1 MKHLK
6 SKKGNRSSWRARHR
20 GDLLPLARTRT
31 SRRPARALA
40 RPRSAATRRGP
51 SARPARQAASLYP
64 DTAIGTGSI
73 QTKTYTITNPSAGH
87 QNLTNVTVD
96 QVANADGSAVVIR
109 IVHQRTTSRSAVAA
123 VGATYTDTDSAG
135 QLRRRASV
143 RTDSVT
149 VQMIDNGAN
158 QNDCRG
164 LTVPLYFFA
173 QLGKTE
179 SPVGR
184 SLRWPPHPFVR
195 WNDRLRPRQSK
206 GEQGT

>member
-6 SKKGNRSSWRARHR
+6 SKKAVV
-20 GDLLPLARTRT
+20 LLVLAIAAIASVGAYAYFT
-31 SRRPARALA
+31 STGSGTG
-40 RPRSAATRRGP
+40 SATVGSDSAWAVGQTGSAGP
-51 SARPARQAASLYP
+51 SLYP

-87 QNLTNVTVD
+87 QNLANVTVK
-96 QVANADGSAVVIR
+96 VANADGSPW
-109 IVHQRTTSRSAVAA
+109 TSGMCNKNDFSVGGAA

-135 QLRRRASV
+135 NFAGGET

-173 QLGKTE
+173 
-179 SPVGR
+179 S
-184 SLRWPPHPFVR
+184 
-195 WNDRLRPRQSK
+195 
-206 GEQGT
+206 